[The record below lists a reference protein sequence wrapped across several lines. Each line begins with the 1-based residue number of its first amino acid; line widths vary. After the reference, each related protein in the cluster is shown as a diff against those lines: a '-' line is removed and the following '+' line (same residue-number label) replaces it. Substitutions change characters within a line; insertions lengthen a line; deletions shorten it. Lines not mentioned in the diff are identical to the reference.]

1 MLVRIRRQ
9 AHYVLGRLMHK
20 NVQRNILIGAAVY
33 AFVSV
38 IYLFRVSQYGSDDSI
53 NQFIRPFF
61 AVVPLPQVQGTAAAR
76 GRNSLQQQHKKYP
89 NTPLEAAELY
99 GKLRYDT
106 SGAWVDEYYLF
117 SNLLTVP
124 KGVDRGKLLNSVDE
138 LQFYDSDPRLVWS
151 VYLHNIMNNK
161 ELHDYEMP
169 FSWYDFA
176 DFRSYNRLIAIKD
189 KYNDSINCHTF
200 VNPVFEKDTLQKWE
214 RAIGEELFQSE
225 RYRYNDPFWYR
236 TSKSFSNKAVSD
248 PSGVCQTIVDSQNQN
263 DTRFMLPLNMTSYVE
278 RTRPE
283 VFQLQARNVLYNSV
297 PHPLSVTMLHGDKAA
312 YRVHVKQNDR
322 ANMVQSGIL
331 QGFIDSRT
339 HGDET
344 QDIKFDHDEMYKIF
358 LANRMAQRFKVEIPG
373 IDHSVYEKSEVHLG
387 IDDFKFDAQRK
398 IRELRDMDPA
408 SLSPHDISYLESLE
422 NSVATHPALASK
434 YFKECGG
441 VIQFK
446 SMGHHRDIRF
456 FNGALIY
463 NQIEYS
469 ARLNSMIRT
478 FQKFLRANGLISWLS
493 HGTLYSHLYNGIAFP
508 WDNDFDLQM
517 PISHLNYMAQYFN
530 QSVIMED
537 PTEGNGK
544 FLVDV
549 GTSITVRTHGNGFN
563 NIDAR
568 FIDIDSGLY
577 IDITGI
583 SVSSDVIPI
592 SKFKFYDEEEAAKL
606 HNSTEITNLSELQK
620 NNYVNSFTGLAKLT
634 IEQLKEH
641 VVDNIG
647 EFDVDTVDEVMK
659 MYNTEVKSLPYSDV
673 VSKGLSEVQ
682 RYYFN
687 EKLQMVNCRN
697 WHFNT
702 LDMISP
708 LRLTQYHGVA
718 AFVPNKVI
726 SSLKI
731 EYTVLPQYGFST
743 YERHTFISKVNYW
756 IQGTILRIIRNT
768 GKDPALFVIHSS
780 LNDFRFNDLLSLFKN
795 MLIAKELDTF
805 ALIHNAFETTT
816 YRQKETEIEYDNN
829 MNLMQKRMSL
839 AELRRDFAPNIPSP
853 CKDPLIL
860 GYEQSLWDKYLKNSD
875 EIESEE
881 IMAYVNENTLRSRWK
896 MYSKLYEGT
905 MFKVEDHYLDSV
917 GLSLFEN
924 SIAEGRELF
933 KQDAKFSE

>member
-1 MLVRIRRQ
+1 MTSRIRRA
-9 AHYVLGRLMHK
+9 AHYVMGRLMCK
-20 NVQRNILIGAAVY
+20 NVQRNILIATAVY
-33 AFVSV
+33 AFLSLV
-38 IYLFRVSQYGSDDSI
+38 YLFRVSQYGADDTI
-53 NQFIRPFF
+53 NQFMRPFL
-61 AVVPLPQVQGTAAAR
+61 VVLPLPQSQAGSATKSAR
-76 GRNSLQQQHKKYP
+76 KVYP
-89 NTPLEAAELY
+89 SSPLEAAELY
-99 GKLRYDT
+99 RKLRYDT
-106 SGAWVDEYYLF
+106 SGAWVDEYYLH

-124 KGVDRGKLLNSVDE
+124 KGENRGKRLSSVDE
-138 LQFYDSDPRLVWS
+138 LQFYDSDPRLSWS

-161 ELHDYEMP
+161 EMHDYEMP

-176 DFRSYNRLIAIKD
+176 DFRSYNRLVSIKQ
-189 KYNDSINCHTF
+189 KYNDSINCHTLI
-200 VNPVFEKDTLQKWE
+200 NPVFDKDTLQRWE

-225 RYRYNDPFWYR
+225 RYKYNDPYWYR
-236 TSKSFSNKAVSD
+236 NAKSFSNKAVGNPDS
-248 PSGVCQTIVDSQNQN
+248 VCASIYAPN
-263 DTRFMLPLNMTSYVE
+263 DTRFSLPLNMTSYVE
-278 RTRPE
+278 RARPE
-283 VFQLQARNVLYNSV
+283 VFQLQARNVLYNRV
-297 PHPLSVTMLHGDKAA
+297 AHPISVTMLHSDKAA
-312 YRVHVKQNDR
+312 YRIHVKQDDR
-322 ANMVQSGIL
+322 SNMVQSGIL
-331 QGFIDSRT
+331 QEFIDSRT

-344 QDIKFDHDEMYKIF
+344 QDIKFDHDEMFKIF
-358 LANRMAQRFKVEIPG
+358 LNNRMAEKFKVNIPET
-373 IDHSVYEKSEVHLG
+373 DSSVYDNDEVHLS
-387 IDDFKFDAQRK
+387 IEDFKFDAQHK
-398 IRELRDMDPA
+398 IRMLRDMDPA
-408 SLSPHDISYLESLE
+408 SLSPHDKNYLASLE
-422 NSVATHPALASK
+422 NSVATHPAMATK
-434 YFKECGG
+434 YFNECGG

-478 FQKFLRANGLISWLS
+478 FQKFLKANGLISWLS
-493 HGTLYSHLYNGIAFP
+493 HGTLYSHLYNGVAFP

-517 PISHLNYMAQYFN
+517 PISHLNYMAQYYN

-544 FLVDV
+544 FLIDV

-583 SVSSDVIPI
+583 SVTSDVIPV
-592 SKFKFYDEEEAAKL
+592 SKFSYYDENAALNLKNSSEIQKL
-606 HNSTEITNLSELQK
+606 SDKQK
-620 NNYVNSFTGLAKLT
+620 NDYVNSFSGLAKLT

-641 VVDNIG
+641 VADNLG
-647 EFDVDTVDEVMK
+647 KFDVNQVDDIMK
-659 MYNTEVKSLPYSDV
+659 MYNNEVHSLPNSQV
-673 VSKGLSEVQ
+673 ISKGLSEVQ

-756 IQGTILRIIRNT
+756 VQGTVLRIIRNT
-768 GKDPALFVIHSS
+768 ARDPSLFVIHSS
-780 LNDFRFNDLLSLFKN
+780 LNDFRFNDLLSLLKN

-805 ALIHNAFETTT
+805 TSIHNSFEATT
-816 YRQKETEIEYDNN
+816 YRQKEMEIEYDNN
-829 MNLMQKRMSL
+829 MHSMEKRMYL
-839 AELRRDFAPNIPSP
+839 RELRRDYSPKIHSPS
-853 CKDPLIL
+853 KDPLML

-875 EIESEE
+875 ELESEE
-881 IMAYVNENTLRSRWK
+881 IMAYVNENTLRARWK

-905 MFKVEDHYLDSV
+905 LFKVEDHYLDNV

-924 SIAEGRELF
+924 SITEGREIF
-933 KQDAKFSE
+933 KHDAKFTD